1 MFIKLTEFEWLKIS
15 QSMSCY
21 RATLKREHDSLW
33 DLTSK
38 EVKDICAL
46 THKAL
51 SGKINQTLLV
61 EANMHK
67 QTREIFADYRE
78 NFEGKFVVT
87 QSQALFMLECLYNYL
102 SHNRLEL
109 KKHTESTNGYIAHS
123 YSSTIDDVRN
133 LIGKLHNSIMY
144 QTMHS
149 TITTASYIEESL
161 PGLGEHTEYTQR
173 MNA

>member
-1 MFIKLTEFEWLKIS
+1 MFIKLTEFEWLKVS
-15 QSMSCY
+15 QAMNCY
-21 RATLKREHDSLW
+21 RATLKREHDDLW
-33 DLTSK
+33 ARRSKDLN
-38 EVKDICAL
+38 DFCAF

-61 EANMHK
+61 ETNMHS
-67 QTREIFADYRE
+67 QTREIFAEYKE
-78 NFEGKFVVT
+78 NYEGKFVVT
-87 QSQALFMLECLYNYL
+87 QGQALFMLECLYNYL

-109 KKHTESTNGYIAHS
+109 QKHTESTNGYMAHS
-123 YSSTIDDVRN
+123 YSSTIEDVRN
-133 LIGKLHNSIMY
+133 LIGKLHGTVMY

-149 TITTASYIEESL
+149 TITTARYIEESL